1 MGKKLNL
8 QWVSDVIGNDYKKW
22 RKGDVVSIKAQTG
35 TGKTWFIKNK
45 LIPYMEDWESMLI
58 VVNRTNLKRQLKI
71 DLFNYYNQP
80 IPDNLDDAR
89 KIGNVTI
96 LSYQKIS
103 EMKNGKDYGLK
114 EFNIDHFDYIVC
126 DECHFFLSDSGFNN
140 KTDLAF
146 EALIRER
153 HRNAVKIFISA
164 TMDEIEK
171 AIENGFNN
179 SLEEWFG
186 TGKNKYWPSKLY
198 DTGIDYSY
206 VDCKYFKSIND
217 VTTLI
222 KNDKSEDKWLV
233 FVTKKSDANDIKER
247 LEGIHK
253 CEIITKDTK
262 TKDSEDLQSIIN
274 ESKFKSKVLICTKAM
289 DNGINIE
296 DETVKNIVIM
306 AYDKVTFIQELG
318 RVRQDIENAY
328 DINLYIPT
336 FSWSSFNTLI
346 NIKYE
351 PKKDDIKLFE
361 EDYNK
366 FCNKYDRNLDKLHK
380 DIFYRH
386 KDGSY
391 KINPNGYCR
400 LIKDDLFAKEM
411 LENYKVFDK
420 YAYVLKQLEWLD
432 LTDTFS
438 VDKLIEDVVDDEEVC
453 NLEQYL
459 SNLFDNKVV
468 MLQAKDRTELIKNIG
483 LIDGHN
489 SNIKKDKIKYIK
501 NIETLNA
508 HLKGLKSSYR
518 IKEFETSRISGG
530 KKKNYKNAWNIEK
543 TISY

>member
-8 QWVSDVIGNDYKKW
+8 QWVSNIVGDDYKKW

-35 TGKTWFIKNK
+35 TGKTWFVKNK

-58 VVNRTNLKRQLKI
+58 VANRINLKRQLKI
-71 DLFNYYNQP
+71 DLFDRYNQP
-80 IPDNLDDAR
+80 IPDNLDDAC

-96 LSYQKIS
+96 LSYQQIS

-153 HRNAVKIFISA
+153 HRNAVKIFVSA

-171 AIENGFNN
+171 AIENGFNS

-186 TGKNKYWPSKLY
+186 TGKNKYWHSELY

-217 VTTLI
+217 ITTLI

-233 FVTKKSDANDIKER
+233 FVTKKADANYIKER

-262 TKDSEDLQSIIN
+262 IKDSEDLQSIIN
-274 ESKFKSKVLICTKAM
+274 ESRFKSKVLICTKAM

-346 NIKYE
+346 NRKYE

-400 LIKDDLFAKEM
+400 LMKDDLFAKEM

-420 YAYVLKQLEWLD
+420 YAYVIKQLEWLD
-432 LTDTFS
+432 LINTFS
-438 VDKLIEDVVDDEEVC
+438 MDKLIEDVVDDEEVC

-468 MLQAKDRTELIKNIG
+468 MLQAKDRTELIETIG

-518 IKEFETSRISGG
+518 IDGNFTKKIDG
-530 KKKNYKNAWNIEK
+530 KRYKNPWRITKLNNYE
-543 TISY
+543 

>member
-206 VDCKYFKSIND
+206 VDCKY
-217 VTTLI
+217 
-222 KNDKSEDKWLV
+222 
-233 FVTKKSDANDIKER
+233 
-247 LEGIHK
+247 
-253 CEIITKDTK
+253 
-262 TKDSEDLQSIIN
+262 
-274 ESKFKSKVLICTKAM
+274 
-289 DNGINIE
+289 
-296 DETVKNIVIM
+296 
-306 AYDKVTFIQELG
+306 
-318 RVRQDIENAY
+318 
-328 DINLYIPT
+328 
-336 FSWSSFNTLI
+336 
-346 NIKYE
+346 
-351 PKKDDIKLFE
+351 
-361 EDYNK
+361 
-366 FCNKYDRNLDKLHK
+366 
-380 DIFYRH
+380 
-386 KDGSY
+386 
-391 KINPNGYCR
+391 
-400 LIKDDLFAKEM
+400 
-411 LENYKVFDK
+411 
-420 YAYVLKQLEWLD
+420 
-432 LTDTFS
+432 
-438 VDKLIEDVVDDEEVC
+438 
-453 NLEQYL
+453 
-459 SNLFDNKVV
+459 
-468 MLQAKDRTELIKNIG
+468 
-483 LIDGHN
+483 
-489 SNIKKDKIKYIK
+489 
-501 NIETLNA
+501 
-508 HLKGLKSSYR
+508 
-518 IKEFETSRISGG
+518 
-530 KKKNYKNAWNIEK
+530 
-543 TISY
+543 

>member
-114 EFNIDHFDYIVC
+114 DFNIDHFDYIVC

-171 AIENGFNN
+171 AIENGFNS

-233 FVTKKSDANDIKER
+233 FVTKKVDANDIKER

-262 TKDSEDLQSIIN
+262 IKDSEDLRSIIN
-274 ESKFKSKVLICTKAM
+274 ESKFKSKVLIGTKAM

-518 IKEFETSRISGG
+518 IDGNFTKKIDG
-530 KKKNYKNAWNIEK
+530 KRYKNPWRITKLNNYE
-543 TISY
+543 